1 MASPSA
7 AASSSSTTSATPNT
21 SSSSSADWLEISLLT
36 ARTITAAAECAP
48 FPYIKGAFGTA
59 VIFLETV
66 EKVKKNREDW
76 KDLCEIT
83 TNIITIVRN
92 QIREQGDSGATRFKE
107 LCEDLEKFL
116 SEVHD
121 TVQLL
126 QKEPKGFRGRFKE
139 VVKLR
144 STADEISKYGNRIR
158 ELRLNF
164 MLAATMEM
172 NFHLAKVLPIAPL
185 NSKPWVHPQNLVR
198 YYI

>member
-1 MASPSA
+1 
-7 AASSSSTTSATPNT
+7 SSSSR
-21 SSSSSADWLEISLLT
+21 ADWLEISLLT

-83 TNIITIVRN
+83 VNIITTVRN
-92 QIREQGDSGATRFKE
+92 QIQAQGDSGASRFKK
-107 LCEDLEKFL
+107 LCKDLEKFL
-116 SEVHD
+116 LEVHD
-121 TVQLL
+121 RVKLL
-126 QKEPKGFRGRFKE
+126 QQERKGFRGRFKE

-158 ELRLNF
+158 ELRSNF

-172 NFHLAKVLPIAPL
+172 NFHLAKALPIGPPSSKVGVNL
-185 NSKPWVHPQNLVR
+185 QNSL
-198 YYI
+198 